1 MRTLPTPSYIAFFPL
16 HTSGY
21 KDKSNVI
28 YIYKYIAF
36 VYGSVDGIA
45 RTLFFS
51 SDGFQLLWKQQM
63 ECFVCVCIRVLCR
76 LLNARFPPKDSD
88 IDYPQKLSG

>member
-45 RTLFFS
+45 RTLFFFFPMAFS
-51 SDGFQLLWKQQM
+51 YYESNRWNVL
-63 ECFVCVCIRVLCR
+63 CVCVYVCCVG
-76 LLNARFPPKDSD
+76 S
-88 IDYPQKLSG
+88 